1 MDTKLLEPIMK
12 RFGLETIPQT
22 LVFWHWIRYVAFDF
36 VLQRGGNAN
45 LGVTNLFTNGFY
57 N

>member
-1 MDTKLLEPIMK
+1 MK

-45 LGVTNLFTNGFY
+45 LGVANLFTNGFY

>member
-1 MDTKLLEPIMK
+1 MA
-12 RFGLETIPQT
+12 RFGLESISQT
-22 LVFWHWIRYVAFDF
+22 LVFWQWIRYVTNDF

-45 LGVTNLFTNGFY
+45 LGVANLFTNGFY